1 MEHLTPLFAI
11 IVVSASALT
20 SLVVWSRHGV
30 WPKLAALGLS
40 TVLMGSGYLGFVE
53 LLSRPKPTT
62 MEWAQDATQNATVL
76 SVNMR
81 EDEVIYLWLVPA
93 GSKEPRSY
101 AMPWNKQRAQQ
112 LDSVM
117 RQAQEDGSEVI
128 MRGDEDED
136 DELGYADG
144 LEDPHDRPMFYVAP
158 QQPLPPKDYAPL
170 VPLPSL
176 PGQGVTPGQP
186 GQGT

>member
-1 MEHLTPLFAI
+1 MEHLTPLFA
-11 IVVSASALT
+11 VVVVAASALT
-20 SLVVWSRHGV
+20 SLVVWSHRGV
-30 WPKLAALGLS
+30 WAKLAALGLS
-40 TVLMGSGYLGFVE
+40 AVLMGSGYAGYVE
-53 LLSRPKPTT
+53 LLSRPKPTS
-62 MEWAQDATQNATVL
+62 MEWAQEATQNATVL

-93 GSKEPRSY
+93 GTKEPRAY

-112 LDSVM
+112 LDTVM

-128 MRGDEDED
+128 MRGDVDED
-136 DELGYADG
+136 DEAYGDG
-144 LEDPHDRPMFYVAP
+144 LGDSNDPPMFYLAP
-158 QQPLPPKDYAPL
+158 QTPLPPKDYSPL

-176 PGQGVTPGQP
+176 PGTG

>member
-1 MEHLTPLFAI
+1 M
-11 IVVSASALT
+11 VVAAFFLT
-20 SLVVWSRHGV
+20 SLVVWSHRDIG
-30 WPKLAALGLS
+30 PKLAAIGLS
-40 TVLMGSGYLGFVE
+40 VVLMGSGYLGFVE

-93 GSKEPRSY
+93 GTKEPRSY

-117 RQAQEDGSEVI
+117 RQAQEEGAGFSRQVQHLMFSRNASAGVLYPRHFLGVELTAHVI
-128 MRGDEDED
+128 SSISR
-136 DELGYADG
+136 A
-144 LEDPHDRPMFYVAP
+144 V
-158 QQPLPPKDYAPL
+158 
-170 VPLPSL
+170 
-176 PGQGVTPGQP
+176 
-186 GQGT
+186 